1 METRAPVSQNT
12 YSRCSVG
19 GVLRQAWIDKVR
31 YVRNNKALL
40 LWSDE
45 HVKRRSQTPALHNV
59 FTWCLVC
66 LQVCVGA
73 SPWHNLLIR
82 ERESLPGC
90 FFFLFFKKT
99 EWKEGLS
106 SLYTFQHN
114 CRLQSN
120 LQDVMS
126 QRVVEG
132 DFPPQSQ
139 QQKVLSHRRLATS
152 TGLTGELQ
160 SVQRTYTVQTILYT

>member
-1 METRAPVSQNT
+1 MREITKHYYCGAMNM
-12 YSRCSVG
+12 SREGHKLLRCTMFSPDVWSVC
-19 GVLRQAWIDKVR
+19 R
-31 YVRNNKALL
+31 
-40 LWSDE
+40 
-45 HVKRRSQTPALHNV
+45 
-59 FTWCLVC
+59 
-66 LQVCVGA
+66 CVWV
-73 SPWHNLLIR
+73 P
-82 ERESLPGC
+82 LPGTIYSSENGNHYLDV